1 MEYNEWLEDVIRLEC
16 LLFVKTDIYLLVE
29 RKKRSKCL
37 TFSERKQLCVDVFEI
52 FQRLIGVL
60 QTSCPK
66 LTKEDI
72 LFCCLFKVGQ
82 DCSFINCCM
91 GSISRPAF
99 NQRRYRI
106 RKKMTQAKSEILF
119 ELIFGA

>member
-72 LFCCLFKVGQ
+72 LFCYLFKVGRHDYGPRHGQ
-82 DCSFINCCM
+82 GREVRDRACESAGLRHQNP
-91 GSISRPAF
+91 GP
-99 NQRRYRI
+99 
-106 RKKMTQAKSEILF
+106 TQIGRASCRERV
-119 ELIFGA
+119 